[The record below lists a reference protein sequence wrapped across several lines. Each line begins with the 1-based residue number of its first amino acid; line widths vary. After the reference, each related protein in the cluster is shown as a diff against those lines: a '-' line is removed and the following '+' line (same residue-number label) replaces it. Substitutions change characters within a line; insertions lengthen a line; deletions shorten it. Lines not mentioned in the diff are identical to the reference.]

1 LDFDL
6 MFLPFPIVGSI
17 LMFEEHDRG
26 LAVAMAT
33 DCRAR
38 RGASKLGVAAQR
50 LLLLPDESS
59 PRQIADVWTRTAPRT
74 GRAFGEI
81 ERNACVSFSLKKL
94 LMMLRNSLSDVPIGA
109 LSLPQRC
116 QFPLPCITAVH
127 GKAHDGSANAPAVSA
142 RLMMANCLSL
152 SGVVG

>member
-1 LDFDL
+1 LGFDL

-17 LMFEEHDRG
+17 LMFEEYDRG
-26 LAVAMAT
+26 LAVAS
-33 DCRAR
+33 CHGNGLPAR

-59 PRQIADVWTRTAPRT
+59 PRQITDVWTRTAPRT

-94 LMMLRNSLSDVPIGA
+94 VMMLRNSFSDVPIGA

-116 QFPLPCITAVH
+116 QFPLALH
-127 GKAHDGSANAPAVSA
+127 HRGA
-142 RLMMANCLSL
+142 R
-152 SGVVG
+152 